1 MNRTIPDHCLLCD
14 SAGRASTGG
23 NRLVEMILMIG
34 ACTVPL
40 FIIYGS
46 PDIPIP
52 VKIIVILMFLSGLAG
67 LFFLHL
73 RSASLFKEAMRLFES
88 GNQLRESEHC
98 LKELFE
104 TMTSCVAVYEARDDG
119 MDFMF
124 KAINMAAE
132 SAEGIDRRAIIGKS
146 VMDVYEGVKEF
157 GLFDLLQ
164 RVWRTGTAESYTARY
179 YRTDRRRGWKEN
191 HAYKLPTG
199 EVVVIYNDISER
211 MRAEESLKRSEE
223 TFAKVFKANPAAMV
237 ICGYCDGLVLDVNS
251 AFEKLTGFCR
261 SEIVGR
267 LSARM
272 NLWAEPEQEDRIW
285 RLISNKR
292 SVADEEVHLLTK
304 NGQDIIVRYSAEAVQ
319 LATETCLLSIIVDIT
334 AAKRAE
340 EEQLKLEKQLY
351 ESQKLEAIGTLAGG
365 VAHDFNNI
373 LGAIIGYAEMAAHQ
387 SDPGKIRR
395 YIGQILSASDRAK
408 NLVSQILTFSRHGEY
423 DKQPMDFRIIT
434 KETLKLLR
442 STLPTSID
450 IRCHIENIPFT
461 VDADPTQMHQVITNI
476 CTNAAHSMG
485 EKGGMLEVI
494 LSKETVRL
502 PLSETVNLK
511 EGAYIKLRIS
521 DTGCGMDS
529 SVISRIFDPFFTTK
543 KVGEGTG
550 LGLSVVFGIVK
561 NHGGAVQVSSQPG
574 RGTTFS
580 IYLPF
585 LEGKASVVE
594 AIGPESFVGGQE
606 RILFVDDEQALV
618 EVAHHNLS
626 DLGYNVTA
634 CSDSLKALNI
644 YQSDPDGFDLIITD
658 MTMPKISGTEL
669 SRRIARIK
677 PDQSIIMCTGHSDYM
692 DQNIA
697 ARMGIKAYMLK
708 PFSRGA
714 LATMIRK
721 VLDGE

>member
-1 MNRTIPDHCLLCD
+1 MPEYHLLSD
-14 SAGRASTGG
+14 RADGASAGG
-23 NRLVEMILMIG
+23 NRLVETILMIG

-46 PDIPIP
+46 PDISIP
-52 VKIIVILMFLSGLAG
+52 VRMIVILLFLSGLAG

-73 RSASLFKEAMRLFES
+73 RSASLLKEARRLFEAE
-88 GNQLRESEHC
+88 NQLRESEHC

-104 TMTSCVAVYEARDDG
+104 NMTSCVAVYEPRGDG
-119 MDFMF
+119 ADFIF
-124 KAINMAAE
+124 KALNMAAE
-132 SAEGIDRRAIIGKS
+132 SAEGIDRRNIIGKS
-146 VMDVYEGVKEF
+146 VIDVYEGVKEF

-164 RVWRTGTAESYTARY
+164 RVWRTGISESYTARY

-191 HAYKLPTG
+191 HVYKLPTD
-199 EVVVIYNDISER
+199 EIVVIYNDISER
-211 MRAEESLKRSEE
+211 MRAEEALKRSEE
-223 TFAKVFKANPAAMV
+223 TFTKVFKANPAAMV
-237 ICGYCDGLVLDVNS
+237 ISRFCDGCVLDVNS
-251 AFEKLTGFCR
+251 AFEKLTGHR
-261 SEIVGR
+261 RNEIVGR
-267 LSARM
+267 LFARM
-272 NLWAEPEQEDRIW
+272 KLWTDPAQEGRIC
-285 RLISNKR
+285 RLISNKH
-292 SVADEEVHLLTK
+292 SVVDEEMCLLTK
-304 NGQDIIVRYSAEAVQ
+304 NGQDIIVRYSAEVVQ

-334 AAKRAE
+334 ALKRAE
-340 EEQLKLEKQLY
+340 EEKLQIEKQLY

-373 LGAIIGYAEMAAHQ
+373 LGAIIGYAEMAARQ
-387 SDPGKIRR
+387 PDPKKTRR
-395 YIGQILSASDRAK
+395 YIDQILTASDRAK
-408 NLVSQILTFSRHGEY
+408 NLVFQILTFSRHGEH
-423 DKQPMDFRIIT
+423 DKKAMDFRIIT

-442 STLPTSID
+442 STLPASID

-461 VDADPTQMHQVITNI
+461 IHADPTQMHQVIMNI
-476 CTNAAHSMG
+476 FTNAAHAMG
-485 EKGGMLEVI
+485 EKGGILEVI

-502 PLSETVNLK
+502 SLSETLNLK

-561 NHGGAVQVSSQPG
+561 NHGGAVQVKSQPG

-580 IYLPF
+580 IYLPC

-594 AIGPESFVGGQE
+594 AIGAETFVGGQE
-606 RILFVDDEQALV
+606 RILFVDDEQTLV
-618 EVAHHNLS
+618 ELAHHNLS
-626 DLGYNVTA
+626 DLGYSVTA
-634 CSDSLKALNI
+634 CSDSRKALNI

-669 SRRIARIK
+669 SRQIAKIK
-677 PDQSIIMCTGHSDYM
+677 PDQSIIMCTGHSEYM
-692 DQNIA
+692 DQNKA

-708 PFSRGA
+708 PLSRGA